1 MPLRPA
7 PRTRQEGITLNT
19 SLAPTAGQL
28 AETRRARWHQDA
40 QPLLTADTLREWIG
54 THGLVLYTPRPQ
66 FSAIPAASFA
76 EVILGDAVPAPTL
89 EQLQQPRAL
98 LARLIAEDSV
108 VPLHL
113 IGSPTGAGSEMPDF
127 LASPALLP
135 YIYTLRGDK
144 TWKQPPV
151 TSGASK
157 VSPLALASFKLLTE
171 KGRMTASELANELG
185 NEVTEAAALR
195 ALTELWEHL
204 RVLPVLQADG
214 SATLWELTA
223 TRYTKQI
230 KSGVNAG
237 LPTALSALISL
248 YLSQAILPTEE
259 DVEVFLS
266 PLASRSRLREVVRAL
281 TAARQLETVVID
293 GKTHLY
299 VSGELPVF
307 APVAEPVPDDV
318 DAHVVTTEGDA
329 SAAPAERIGK
339 FVPSARK
346 PFERREREDRPRR
359 DDRGERR
366 PPRRDSG
373 SERERRPFRRDEQK
387 PRFSADRPRPDF
399 SRPWDEEKRERAA
412 RPARS
417 FDGSAEERRSPRP
430 RPDREGKPFV
440 RRERDQ
446 RGERPAVRREDNR
459 GERPAFRR
467 DDNRGERPAFRRD
480 ESRGDRP
487 ALRRDDS
494 RGDRPAF
501 RRDDNRGERPAF
513 RKDDSRGPRPPF
525 RRDEGRG
532 ERPAFRKDDSRGPRP
547 PFRKFDAPRGQF
559 SKPRPE
565 GTGFWEDRGT
575 GEERPRRTSESK
587 RPFSSG
593 KSFGGGKKFG
603 GSRPP
608 FGDRPSGERK
618 TFSGK
623 KPFASRGEGSP
634 ERPKRFR
641 TEGES
646 AGAKRKPFT
655 KSSGS
660 AGRNQKSFSGKPAGK
675 GGPFDKFMG
684 NKKPFGKRGAP
695 ARKPREK
702 PEE

>member
-1 MPLRPA
+1 M
-7 PRTRQEGITLNT
+7 NT
-19 SLAPTAGQL
+19 SFAPTAGQL
-28 AETRRARWHQDA
+28 AETRRAHWHQDA

-54 THGLVLYTPRPQ
+54 TQGLVLYTPRPQ
-66 FSAIPAASFA
+66 FSSIPAPSFA
-76 EVILGDAVPAPTL
+76 EVILGEAAPAPTL
-89 EQLQQPRAL
+89 EQLEQPRAL

-113 IGSPTGAGSEMPDF
+113 IGSPTGAGSEIPDF

-151 TSGASK
+151 TSGAGK
-157 VSPLALASFKLLTE
+157 VSPLALASFKLITE

-214 SATLWELTA
+214 SATLWELVS

-237 LPTALSALISL
+237 LPTALSAFISL

-259 DVEVFLS
+259 DIEVFLS
-266 PLASRSRLREVVRAL
+266 PLASRSRIREVVRAL
-281 TAARQLETVVID
+281 VAARQLETTVID
-293 GKTHLY
+293 GKSHLY
-299 VSGELPVF
+299 VGGELPVF
-307 APVAEPVPDDV
+307 APVAEPAPDDV
-318 DAHVVTTEGDA
+318 DAHVVTTEGEVP
-329 SAAPAERIGK
+329 AAPAERINK
-339 FVPSARK
+339 FVPSGRK

-359 DDRGERR
+359 DDRGDRR

-387 PRFSADRPRPDF
+387 PRFSADRSASRPSDRPRPDF
-399 SRPWDEEKRERAA
+399 SRPWDEEKRERDA
-412 RPARS
+412 RRPRT
-417 FDGSAEERRSPRP
+417 FEGSSDERRTSRP
-430 RPDREGKPFV
+430 PSDREGKPFV

-446 RGERPAVRREDNR
+446 RGERPAFRRDDNR

-480 ESRGDRP
+480 
-487 ALRRDDS
+487 DS
-494 RGDRPAF
+494 RGERSTF
-501 RRDDNRGERPAF
+501 RRDDNRGERP
-513 RKDDSRGPRPPF
+513 S
-525 RRDEGRG
+525 
-532 ERPAFRKDDSRGPRP
+532 FRKDDSRGPRP
-547 PFRKFDAPRGQF
+547 PFRKDEGRGERPAFRKFDAPRGGKF

-565 GTGFWEDRGT
+565 GTGFREDRGT

-587 RPFSSG
+587 RPFSPS

-603 GSRPP
+603 GSRLP

-623 KPFASRGEGSP
+623 KPFAARGEGSP

-655 KSSGS
+655 KSTGS
-660 AGRNQKSFSGKPAGK
+660 AGRDRKSFSGKPADK
-675 GGPFDKFMG
+675 GGPFGKFMG

-695 ARKPREK
+695 ARKPKER